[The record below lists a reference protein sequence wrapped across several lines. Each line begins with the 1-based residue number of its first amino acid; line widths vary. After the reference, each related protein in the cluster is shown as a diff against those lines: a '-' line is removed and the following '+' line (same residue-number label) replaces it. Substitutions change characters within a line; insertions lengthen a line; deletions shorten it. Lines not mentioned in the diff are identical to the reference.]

1 MAKQTADN
9 EQPLIGKTY
18 LYALPIILIIL
29 VLNLLFNQTARDL
42 VGLKPTSTLS
52 LDFFTSWFSV
62 SKGKTTQPVLKP
74 LVLSASEIKA
84 FQDSFIYDDVPI
96 IVIPPEPINI
106 VDSDNKK
113 IAEENKKRQLEEDNR
128 MLLLSSVWLV
138 PIQGT
143 FQDRQM
149 RWNAIIAGQYCRV
162 GRELVTE
169 DPKRVTYSLLGIGH
183 KAAWMIAYLPDI
195 AVTNRPSVPDIDWPD
210 IAMIVNERK
219 SPKSSERVLT
229 GIRLANGETIPK
241 GSTLK
246 YANTDVSFT
255 VLELWPSMVI
265 FEAKK
270 GAQTALIG
278 CSLVTQ

>member
-1 MAKQTADN
+1 MAKQTTDN
-9 EQPLIGKTY
+9 EQPLIGKIY
-18 LYALPIILIIL
+18 LYALPIILIVL
-29 VLNLLFNQTARDL
+29 VLNLLFNQSARDL

-62 SKGKTTQPVLKP
+62 AKGGKTQPVLKP

-84 FQDSFIYDDVPI
+84 FQDSFVYDDIPI
-96 IVIPPEPINI
+96 IVIPPDLADTGNT
-106 VDSDNKK
+106 NKTMIPGGK
-113 IAEENKKRQLEEDNR
+113 KDLLAEQERVK
-128 MLLLSSVWLV
+128 LLLSSIWLV

-143 FQDRQM
+143 FLDLQNQ
-149 RWNAIIAGQYCRV
+149 WNAIIAKQNCRV
-162 GRELVTE
+162 GRELVSE
-169 DPKRVTYSLLGIGH
+169 NPEGVTYSLLAIGRNS
-183 KAAWMIAYLPDI
+183 AWMIAYHPSI
-195 AVTNRPSVPDIDWPD
+195 AVTNRPSIPVIDWPD
-210 IAMIVNERK
+210 VAMIVDERK
-219 SPKSSERVLT
+219 SPTSPQRVLT
-229 GIRLANGETIPK
+229 GIRLANGEIIPK

-270 GAQTALIG
+270 GPQTALIG